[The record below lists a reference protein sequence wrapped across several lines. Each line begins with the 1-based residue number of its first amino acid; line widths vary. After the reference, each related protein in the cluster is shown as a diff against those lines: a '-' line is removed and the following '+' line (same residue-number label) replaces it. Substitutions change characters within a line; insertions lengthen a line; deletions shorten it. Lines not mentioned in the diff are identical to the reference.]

1 MRSEI
6 ALIALMLAA
15 APSALAGDRPFDWD
29 RYHDRQDACRE
40 LDQALLDRLQ
50 RQCAAFGPLG

>member
-15 APSALAGDRPFDWD
+15 APSAFAAEAFDWD
-29 RYHDRQDACRE
+29 RYHDR
-40 LDQALLDRLQ
+40 
-50 RQCAAFGPLG
+50 